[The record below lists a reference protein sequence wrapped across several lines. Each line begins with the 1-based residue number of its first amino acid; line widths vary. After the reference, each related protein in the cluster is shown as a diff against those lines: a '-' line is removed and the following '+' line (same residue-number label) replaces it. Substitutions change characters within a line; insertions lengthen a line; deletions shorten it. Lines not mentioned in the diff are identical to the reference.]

1 MAFRKGQSGNPGGR
15 PKEKPFRDALRIELA
30 SRGEDSKS
38 LRAIAGM
45 IITKA
50 EEGDLHAAREIADRL
65 DGRPTQEAEVLLEKR
80 HVHDFTDAELVE
92 LILSADD
99 NSPEALALR
108 DHLQSMAKGAQ
119 GAEQT

>member
-30 SRGEDSKS
+30 SRGENSKS

-50 EEGDLHAAREIADRL
+50 EEGDLQAAREIADRL
-65 DGRPTQEAEVLLEKR
+65 DGRPTQEAEVLVEKR
-80 HVHDFTDAELVE
+80 HVHDYTDAELVE
-92 LILSADD
+92 LILSAEDS
-99 NSPEALALR
+99 SPEASAFKEQLKTLA
-108 DHLQSMAKGAQ
+108 QSG
-119 GAEQT
+119 GEG